1 MRTPYFLIV
10 YLLLP
15 GMFRPAL
22 AQQDVKALLYSA
34 GQQLDDAFQHSRQ
47 GKLLTYYSPQV
58 VVMPEFHN
66 ILYGHKNTG
75 SYYAH
80 WLNRTTFNQLNRK
93 IVDVQSAGQN
103 AIEAGNYQHRFVKT
117 GSDTATYSAKYL
129 RVWDLGDKKAPQII
143 VEVWGSVNWFERSIL
158 PQIPDFP
165 SAPPPS
171 AADNETVSQI
181 TERNTL
187 IKRFVTARD
196 GVSHAKLFAQDA
208 IYMPYYENMH
218 IGIDSVHA
226 YFVRHER
233 PDNLTIDSL
242 QILHA
247 NMIELGNGIVLE
259 NGFYKVRWHT
269 ADDPAGG
276 TGSGKSV
283 NVWKKNKRGE
293 WMMFRQMVNHD

>member
-1 MRTPYFLIV
+1 MRIPFFIKAH
-10 YLLLP
+10 LLLLGISLP
-15 GMFRPAL
+15 IF
-22 AQQDVKALLYSA
+22 AQQDVKSFLYA
-34 GQQLDDAFQHSRQ
+34 TGMQMDEAFRHSREEQ
-47 GKLLTYYSPQV
+47 LQAYYSSQV

-66 ILYGHKNTG
+66 ILYGRKSTG
-75 SYYAH
+75 SYYNH
-80 WLNRTTFNQLNRK
+80 WLKSTTYNKLSRN
-93 IVDVQSAGQN
+93 IADVQTAGN
-103 AIEAGNYQHRFVKT
+103 YAIEAGNYQHRFVKT
-117 GSDTATYSAKYL
+117 GTDTTTYNAKYL
-129 RVWDLGDKKAPQII
+129 RVWDLRDKKAPLII
-143 VEVWGSVNWFERSIL
+143 AEIWGSVNWFERSTL

-165 SAPPPS
+165 AAPPTS
-171 AADNETVSQI
+171 SIDNATASGI
-181 TERNTL
+181 KERNAL
-187 IKRFVTARD
+187 IKRLVTARD
-196 GVSHAKLFAQDA
+196 GVSHARLFAPDA

-218 IGIDSVHA
+218 IGIDSVNA